1 MTKPV
6 TIVVD
11 HSSNQS
17 NPRRR
22 FLRRLRKSN
31 STLAGALCLSIII
44 ALAILAPIISPY
56 NPTLIISADRL
67 MPPSTQHLFGT
78 DDFGRDIFTRVL
90 YGGQLSL
97 IVGLVSVAVAAVAGT
112 LLGMMAGYYGR
123 LTDTLIMR
131 LIDVMLA
138 FPSILLALVIVAIL
152 GRGLFNVMLAV
163 GISTIPLYA
172 RIVRGSTLSVK
183 AMEYVVAAQAIGSSD
198 LRIMFRHIFPNIIA
212 PLIVIT
218 TNGVAG
224 AIISSAAL
232 SFLGLGA
239 QPPTPEWGLMLSQ
252 GRSFLRAA
260 TWVTTYPGIAIM
272 ITVMAINLLGDG
284 LRDVLDTRLRIE

>member
-6 TIVVD
+6 VIVAEQV
-11 HSSNQS
+11 SES

-22 FLRRLRKSN
+22 FFRRLRKSN
-31 STLAGALCLSIII
+31 SAIIGAVLLVIII
-44 ALAILAPIISPY
+44 CLAIFAPIISPY

-67 MPPSTQHLFGT
+67 MPPSNLHVFGT
-78 DDFGRDIFTRVL
+78 DDFGRDVFTRVL

-97 IVGLVSVAVAAVAGT
+97 VVGLVSVAVAAVTGSI
-112 LLGMMAGYYGR
+112 LGMMAGYYGR

-198 LRIMFRHIFPNIIA
+198 LRIMSRHIFPNIIA

-239 QPPTPEWGLMLSQ
+239 QPPTAEWGLMLSQ

-272 ITVMAINLLGDG
+272 VTVMAINLLGDG
-284 LRDVLDTRLRIE
+284 LRDVLDTRLRID

>member
-6 TIVVD
+6 VLNNSESVNGAR
-11 HSSNQS
+11 S
-17 NPRRR
+17 R
-22 FLRRLRKSN
+22 FFQRLRKSR
-31 STLAGALCLSIII
+31 SAIIGAVFLVIII
-44 ALAILAPIISPY
+44 FLAVFAPIVSPY
-56 NPTLIISADRL
+56 NPILITPSDRL
-67 MPPSTQHLFGT
+67 IPPGISHLFGT

-97 IVGLVSVAVAAVAGT
+97 LVGLVSVAVAAVTGTIMGIVAGF
-112 LLGMMAGYYGR
+112 YGR

-163 GISTIPLYA
+163 GISTIPLYT
-172 RIVRGSTLSVK
+172 RIVRGTTLSVK
-183 AMEYVVAAQAIGSSD
+183 AMEYVVAARAIGSSN
-198 LRIMFRHIFPNIIA
+198 LRIMFRHIFPNILA

-239 QPPTPEWGLMLSQ
+239 QPPTAEWGLMLSQ
-252 GRSFLRAA
+252 GRSFLRTA
-260 TWVTTYPGIAIM
+260 TWVTTFPGIAIM
-272 ITVMAINLLGDG
+272 VTVMAINLLGDG
-284 LRDVLDTRLRIE
+284 LRDVLDPRLKVD